1 MISKCAAVLIAGAAF
16 ACARLYE
23 EASSGIR
30 QNLMGENMSMGSG
43 AIDFHDIEAR
53 IHYVAALRTTLEADW
68 TATWPLV
75 ERHADHPSPELRRD
89 VYAMVWDC
97 GRMSSNWGHR
107 QQAVRYLLMGANK
120 EQSALSDQILR
131 WLQVF
136 TRTDFDYTSLYFL
149 RRLPWTTDDA
159 SDVLRLVGIAELRDL
174 IPQLQALAVEFE
186 SAAKRRPFYAA
197 SDEWASLLALS
208 RMGDEAATARVIE
221 QVEREKDIIV
231 RATLLYKDVGY
242 TRQRAFD
249 FLRSRLATDERL
261 PRIEESIPGI
271 PEALYVIQVFAER
284 LANFPMNKMDFVD
297 ADIEP
302 VRKWAA
308 NQMSWDIK

>member
-1 MISKCAAVLIAGAAF
+1 
-16 ACARLYE
+16 
-23 EASSGIR
+23 
-30 QNLMGENMSMGSG
+30 
-43 AIDFHDIEAR
+43 
-53 IHYVAALRTTLEADW
+53 
-68 TATWPLV
+68 
-75 ERHADHPSPELRRD
+75 
-89 VYAMVWDC
+89 
-97 GRMSSNWGHR
+97 MSSNWGH
-107 QQAVRYLLMGANK
+107 
-120 EQSALSDQILR
+120 
-131 WLQVF
+131 
-136 TRTDFDYTSLYFL
+136 
-149 RRLPWTTDDA
+149 
-159 SDVLRLVGIAELRDL
+159 
-174 IPQLQALAVEFE
+174 LAVEFE

-242 TRQRAFD
+242 TRQQRAFD

-261 PRIEESIPGI
+261 PRIDESIPGT